1 MATKRKRTK
10 EQNVRAGEPAREGKP
25 ERRPVP
31 RKRADAPKPARSAV
45 SPARAAE
52 VPEEGGDDSASPRS
66 SRAAA
71 KRRVAKPH
79 KRRWPLVVVGVILAL
94 VVGVVAVFSWDRWL
108 RYDDASEFQGEWRTH
123 GAAAVVVIDGESIKL
138 TDDVAFSYTLDTG
151 AKTIAFSF
159 GTSEGQGR
167 YRFSL
172 DRSQLVIT
180 DGEGY
185 SWLSTLVDDISWMVD
200 QAKRSIADEPQ
211 EQPVAAENVAV
222 LDRLSHNASA
232 SPRVEPTVT
241 GATDAQNNDEGG
253 ANEPAAGQED
263 SKPKSDDA
271 NASASP
277 RNLFDVSDVG
287 A

>member
-1 MATKRKRTK
+1 M
-10 EQNVRAGEPAREGKP
+10 VC
-25 ERRPVP
+25 
-31 RKRADAPKPARSAV
+31 
-45 SPARAAE
+45 
-52 VPEEGGDDSASPRS
+52 
-66 SRAAA
+66 
-71 KRRVAKPH
+71 
-79 KRRWPLVVVGVILAL
+79 VILAL

-108 RYDDASEFQGEWRTH
+108 RYDDASEVQGEWRTH

-185 SWLSTLVDDISWMVD
+185 SWFSTLFDDIGWMID
-200 QAKRSIADEPQ
+200 QAKRSIAGEPQ
-211 EQPVAAENVAV
+211 EQPVAGENVAV
-222 LDRLSHNASA
+222 LDRLSHDASA
-232 SPRVEPTVT
+232 SPRVEPA
-241 GATDAQNNDEGG
+241 ATAAQDEDDADTK
-253 ANEPAAGQED
+253 EPAADQED

-271 NASASP
+271 NASTSP